1 MPGNQSVQDWMGLER
16 QGPPEPGTLVPPS
29 QQPGGRPLACACA
42 DGSRESG
49 CTSLPSELLII
60 HAGFSCT
67 SLGMRNLQEAGLFSA
82 SVLDKTE
89 RFTGSLD

>member
-1 MPGNQSVQDWMGLER
+1 MGLER
-16 QGPPEPGTLVPPS
+16 QGPPEPGTLHPS
-29 QQPGGRPLACACA
+29 SLVAGCGGPLACACA

-49 CTSLPSELLII
+49 CMPLPSELLVI

-89 RFTGSLD
+89 RCTGS

>member
-1 MPGNQSVQDWMGLER
+1 MGLER
-16 QGPPEPGTLVPPS
+16 QGPPEPGTLIPPS
-29 QQPGGRPLACACA
+29 PLVPLACACA

-49 CTSLPSELLII
+49 CMSLPSELLVI

-82 SVLDKTE
+82 SVPDKTE
-89 RFTGSLD
+89 RCTGSLD